1 MAPWLVLRVEGRA
14 GRGGLNLIQQKVLT
28 RPWTLDQCHS
38 REKKR
43 FYPSYRCA
51 FKDTGWICHHG
62 PSLQKE
68 LSETQCPHAS
78 LDSLCLMG
86 SFTTPC
92 SSLGH
97 LSVTAPLPHPLGTW
111 TYQ

>member
-14 GRGGLNLIQQKVLT
+14 GWGGLNLIQQKVLT
-28 RPWTLDQCHS
+28 RPGPLTSVTAGRKSGSTHLIGVLS
-38 REKKR
+38 RTQSG
-43 FYPSYRCA
+43 FVTTALAYR
-51 FKDTGWICHHG
+51 KN
-62 PSLQKE
+62 
-68 LSETQCPHAS
+68 SETQCPHAS

-92 SSLGH
+92 SSLSR
-97 LSVTAPLPHPLGTW
+97 LSVTAPLPHPLGSW